1 MLTPAMARARHR
13 QPSGWRRVVRVG
25 LALVCALAALVA
37 IKALVHDVRV
47 DRALSRRGVAATGHL
62 LDTHCRL
69 CRAVGVTYT
78 ETDGVAV
85 STVVSA
91 IGPQDNATI
100 ALKYDPKQPSV
111 VHPARG
117 VVEAELLAAM
127 VFAVGLFIA
136 LRCFGL
142 PRRRRGHRPR
152 VRPTGRTSYDMKGH
166 VRVVRD

>member
-13 QPSGWRRVVRVG
+13 QPAGWRRAVRVG

-37 IKALVHDVRV
+37 IKELVHDVRV
-47 DRALSRRGVAATGHL
+47 DRALSHRGVAATGHL
-62 LDTHCRL
+62 LDTHCHL

-111 VHPARG
+111 VHPPGAWSRRSCSRRWFSRWDCSSHCVASTSPAAVAGTGQGCARR
-117 VVEAELLAAM
+117 
-127 VFAVGLFIA
+127 AV
-136 LRCFGL
+136 
-142 PRRRRGHRPR
+142 PR
-152 VRPTGRTSYDMKGH
+152 TT
-166 VRVVRD
+166 